1 MLLSGVGTSF
11 WSESR
16 SVCSFVCLDRA
27 GSVPSVP
34 YKGPVMRESHGTD
47 RASGVNGCDGS
58 SRVVQWSI
66 GFVEIFKLSK
76 VLV

>member
-1 MLLSGVGTSF
+1 MLVCVSGPCGL
-11 WSESR
+11 R
-16 SVCSFVCLDRA
+16 PVCA
-27 GSVPSVP
+27 